1 MLNRKAFTVVEIF
14 VVVLI
19 VGVLLAI
26 AVPIMRGRIDAA
38 RWVEGRTMAENLA
51 RSLREYAQEQGTQ
64 GSYGEGQPSLTQ
76 MGLSTGDLTGH
87 HFEYTNFFWT
97 TDYQDGRQPPLNF
110 SITVTAPEGISSP
123 SVMTLDNKDE
133 WRRERR

>member
-1 MLNRKAFTVVEIF
+1 MVKRKGFTVVEIL

-26 AVPIMRGRIDAA
+26 AVPIMRGRVDAA
-38 RWVEGRTMAENLA
+38 KWVEGRTMAENLA
-51 RSLREYAQEQGTQ
+51 RSLRQYAQEQGTK
-64 GSYGEGQPSLTQ
+64 GSYGEGQPSLTEL
-76 MGLSTGDLTGH
+76 GHSTADLTGNY
-87 HFEYTNFFWT
+87 FDYTNFTWI
-97 TDYQDGRQPPLNF
+97 TDYQEGRQPPLDF
-110 SITVTAPEGISSP
+110 SITVSAPEGISSP